1 MQDDIEMIRQKM
13 IRDMMNNQNNNK
25 QQVQTNGKPKILTD
39 QTFSSEI
46 SRNDVMVV
54 DFWAEWCAPCRF
66 VSPVVEE
73 LARDYA
79 GKAGFGKLNV
89 DENPMVSN
97 QFMIRSIPTILFF
110 KQGRLVDSQ
119 IGAVPRGVLEAKL
132 KKYLS

>member
-1 MQDDIEMIRQKM
+1 MQDDIDMIRQKL
-13 IRDMMNNQNNNK
+13 IREMMNTQNNDK
-25 QQVQTNGKPKILTD
+25 KQVQNDGRPKILTD
-39 QTFSSEI
+39 QTFSEEI
-46 SRNDVMVV
+46 ARSDVMVV

-79 GKAGFGKLNV
+79 GKASFGKLNV
-89 DENPMVSN
+89 DENPVVSN

-110 KQGRLVDSQ
+110 KKGRLVDSQ

-132 KKYLS
+132 RKYL